1 MNFYQFGISTM
12 TDEQWKA
19 VQLVMRLSPNVNRLL
34 TESARR
40 TGRSK
45 IQEALLRL
53 TDHLNNFEDIATE
66 GKRFSRTD

>member
-1 MNFYQFGISTM
+1 M

-45 IQEALLRL
+45 TQEALLRL
-53 TDHLNNFEDIATE
+53 TDHLINFEDIASE
-66 GKRFSRTD
+66 GKRFLRSDK

>member
-1 MNFYQFGISTM
+1 M

-34 TESARR
+34 TESALR

-45 IQEALLRL
+45 TQEALLRL
-53 TDHLNNFEDIATE
+53 TDHLTNFEDIASE
-66 GKRFSRTD
+66 GKRFLRDDK

>member
-1 MNFYQFGISTM
+1 M

-34 TESARR
+34 TESALR

-45 IQEALLRL
+45 TQEALLRL
-53 TDHLNNFEDIATE
+53 TDHLNNFEDIASE
-66 GKRFSRTD
+66 GKRFLRSDK